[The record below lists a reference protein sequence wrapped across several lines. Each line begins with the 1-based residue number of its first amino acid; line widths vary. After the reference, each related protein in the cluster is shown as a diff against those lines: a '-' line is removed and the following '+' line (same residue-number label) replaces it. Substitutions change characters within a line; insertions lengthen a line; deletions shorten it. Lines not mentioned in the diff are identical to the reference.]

1 MSCVPRGRA
10 LLTGFPLWNSPGIT
24 LPAPRMAPNPHKLLP
39 SPSLPSCVLC
49 PACSAPRFHPDF
61 RFIPAGDP
69 SPAWTGNRG
78 HGSSVLLLRLAF
90 KMLIC
95 ILNPSARSF
104 FFKLFFFFNHLALF
118 PVFLP
123 LQNSKATAG
132 FQGRASGSFPV
143 EGKMGKPTIK
153 AKSPLTFLK
162 ACTSPSSA
170 CQALNLP

>member
-1 MSCVPRGRA
+1 M
-10 LLTGFPLWNSPGIT
+10 
-24 LPAPRMAPNPHKLLP
+24 
-39 SPSLPSCVLC
+39 
-49 PACSAPRFHPDF
+49 
-61 RFIPAGDP
+61 
-69 SPAWTGNRG
+69 
-78 HGSSVLLLRLAF
+78 LLLRLAF

-95 ILNPSARSF
+95 ILNPSASSF
-104 FFKLFFFFNHLALF
+104 FFNLFFFFHLALL

-143 EGKMGKPTIK
+143 EAKMGKPARK

-162 ACTSPSSA
+162 GCTSPSSA